1 MRIRIAAGTILIVAA
16 TAVPL
21 GVGTASAVSIGP
33 DAMTD
38 GTALS
43 LTHEETA
50 AVSRMRLGPA
60 IAQLVPGRGWTPA
73 GRADLAETLT
83 SAADTAATKP
93 GAYLF
98 VSLVGDPSDP
108 DHVDAGYREPTGP
121 CCVESHFTVVAQQ

>member
-1 MRIRIAAGTILIVAA
+1 MRSRLAAGTILIVAA
-16 TAVPL
+16 TATPL
-21 GVGTASAVSIGP
+21 GGATASAVSVGP

-38 GTALS
+38 GTAYS

-50 AVSRMRLGPA
+50 AVSELKLGPA

-73 GRADLAETLT
+73 GRADLADTLT

-108 DHVDAGYREPTGP
+108 DHVDAGYREQLGP
-121 CCVESHFTVVAQQ
+121 GCVESHFTVIAQQ